1 MKKFIG
7 IFIAVVFLLGSQTV
21 SAATPFNG
29 QAGDCPDIGIGN
41 YTTQV
46 GIADGQ
52 WGCWSTQNVTANAG
66 DVINVAIFYHN
77 NTNQTLTNVGVSM
90 SQLTT
95 GSSTSHTFSGMLNSD
110 QGSKAVG
117 PVTVNL
123 NTPQTL
129 TFSSAYWFD
138 GKYNVDNDI
147 DIPLAG
153 SNLIN
158 GGVNL
163 GSVAPGWNDYGYI
176 LAVFNVGNSTTS
188 QCNISNF
195 QANPTNVNAG
205 DSATLTW
212 NSTGCSSFTVNGVS
226 ANSGYVVSPSN
237 TTTYTLNAFGSN
249 GSDIES
255 TTVFV
260 NTVVPQ
266 CNVSNFQANPTNVNA
281 GDSATLTWNSTGCSS
296 FTVNGVSANSGY
308 VVSPS
313 NTTTYTLNAF
323 GSNGSD
329 IESTTVFVNTV
340 VPQCQI
346 YNFRTDRSD
355 NRYNVGDLIT
365 FSWNTNAPTITIS
378 GIANTFNSTGT
389 TTTSATTTNT
399 NYTLRAEG
407 PNCNTSTRQLYV
419 YVDQNN
425 NNVPTI
431 STYSPTKVTDNSAT
445 ISGYVNNNSGNR
457 ADAWLEFPCNGT
469 QYGNQYN
476 ITNGNLSANIYNLN
490 PNTSYS
496 YCAVARNYNGQVYRG
511 NTVSFITSG
520 STQPNF
526 SVATTIA
533 TNIQKTTAILNGL
546 ITNNNSSVNSY
557 FEYGSTVNLGYKTSS
572 RNVTVGPVNAS
583 INGLIPNTIYF
594 FRNVA
599 EGPNGIVR
607 GTIEVF
613 RTLSDG
619 SKPVVVQGKTVI
631 GEESPIM
638 LKIENRYEYIQ
649 AGDIVDYV
657 VAYKNIGENKLT
669 QPVLQVVIP
678 KGFTFENASRGEYEF
693 LTDTLTVPLE
703 DLDSEDEG
711 EVYIRAKVN
720 SILKDRNQIVT
731 SALLVYTNPN
741 EAQENAIAY
750 VINIPRENNSLGAAA
765 LFGNWLPGGLLFWL
779 LIITIILVIILIV
792 RTYRNRKPIKQSYNS
807 NEPTNI
813 H

>member
-188 QCNISNF
+188 QCNI
-195 QANPTNVNAG
+195 
-205 DSATLTW
+205 
-212 NSTGCSSFTVNGVS
+212 
-226 ANSGYVVSPSN
+226 
-237 TTTYTLNAFGSN
+237 
-249 GSDIES
+249 
-255 TTVFV
+255 
-260 NTVVPQ
+260 
-266 CNVSNFQANPTNVNA
+266 SNFQANPTNVNA